1 MRDEIIKQARIL
13 LVDDKEANV
22 RLLERLLKQEGYT
35 NTVPI
40 TDSRTVLAQY
50 NECQP
55 DLILLD
61 LLMPYLDGFGV
72 MEQLRRRTSGTY
84 VPILVLTADINAD
97 TKRRALTLGAKDFLT
112 KPFDPVEV
120 LLRIWNLLETRFLN
134 LELQQQNYMLDVRVR
149 ERTQE
154 LQDAQI
160 EIIERLACA
169 AEYRDDITG
178 LHTYRV
184 SQIAVQLAEALHIA
198 PDKRELLQL
207 AASLHDL
214 GKIGIPDA
222 ILLKPAKLTPEE
234 FEQIKAHTTI
244 GGRILS
250 GSHFKLLQLAEEI
263 ALSHH
268 ERWDGLGYPSG
279 LKGEAIPLVG
289 RIVAVADV
297 FDALTHKRPYKE
309 AWPVADALAEIE
321 RESGDQFDPSV
332 VAALLQLHKHSH
344 RAIIPVS

>member
-40 TDSRTVLAQY
+40 TDSRTVLARY

-72 MEQLRRRTSGTY
+72 MEQLRRRTSSTN

-134 LELQQQNYMLDVRVR
+134 LELQQQNYILDIKVH
-149 ERTQE
+149 ERTQA

-160 EIIERLACA
+160 EILERLACA
-169 AEYRDDITG
+169 AEYRDDMTG
-178 LHTYRV
+178 MHTYRV
-184 SQIAVQLAEALHIA
+184 SQMVVQLAEALHIQ
-198 PDKRELLQL
+198 PDKRELLQR

-222 ILLKPAKLTPEE
+222 ILLKPDKLTPEE
-234 FEQIKAHTTI
+234 FEEIKTHTTI

-250 GSHFKLLQLAEEI
+250 GSHFELLQLAEEI

-297 FDALTHKRPYKE
+297 FDALTHKRPYKQ
-309 AWPVADALAEIE
+309 AWSVPEALAEIE
-321 RESGDQFDPSV
+321 REGGHQFDPGI
-332 VAALLQLHKHSH
+332 VAAFLQLHNP
-344 RAIIPVS
+344 ACGAMIAVL